1 MGGMCLNISFW
12 KEKGNKYLI
21 FILLGLLVLMLCIP
35 AGPSEGTKLR
45 TASGTEAEV
54 LDGELEAKLKK
65 VLTSMEGVGEV
76 EVMIMTE
83 SSGDRL
89 FSSENT
95 GQKVSGVVV
104 VAEGAGNATV
114 DARISA
120 AVKALFSV
128 DAHKISI
135 VKMRSQEGD

>member
-21 FILLGLLVLMLCIP
+21 FILLGLLVLILCIQ
-35 AGPSEGTKLR
+35 AGSSEGTKLR

>member
-1 MGGMCLNISFW
+1 MTCYGHVLRGFEYPMLKYVILSESDIFGTQNIRGSVMGV
-12 KEKGNKYLI
+12 LI
-21 FILLGLLVLMLCIP
+21 
-35 AGPSEGTKLR
+35 
-45 TASGTEAEV
+45 
-54 LDGELEAKLKK
+54 
-65 VLTSMEGVGEV
+65 
-76 EVMIMTE
+76 
-83 SSGDRL
+83 
-89 FSSENT
+89 
-95 GQKVSGVVV
+95 